1 MIEVYAQVEDEDL
14 FHRKDVEKVVTQALK
29 ATSKWLARESV
40 KRIGR
45 KLRIKTQAGKR
56 RVKIN
61 KVNKNTGGV
70 WYGLLPIS
78 LAYAREYKQTPT
90 GVLSGDRFY
99 KGAFAQAVSGSREL
113 IWERERE
120 RPKRSTRAKRSPN
133 GTRRKRKSPPV
144 RLVREDVHDE
154 TVEVVGQLEHEV
166 QEVYKE
172 AFLHGL
178 NALTH

>member
-1 MIEVYAQVEDEDL
+1 MIDVYAQVEDEDL
-14 FHRKDVEKVVTQALK
+14 FHHKDVEKVVTQALK
-29 ATSKWLARESV
+29 ETSKWLARESV

-45 KLRIKTQAGKR
+45 KLRIKTQAAKR
-56 RVKIN
+56 RVKVN

-78 LAYAREYKQTPT
+78 LAYAREYKQTST

-99 KGAFAQAVSGSREL
+99 KSAFAQVLSGSREL
-113 IWERERE
+113 IWERTRN
-120 RPKRSTRAKRSPN
+120 RPKSPTRAKRSPN

-144 RLVREDVHDE
+144 RLVREDMHDE
-154 TVEVVGQLEHEV
+154 TFEVVSQLEHEV

-178 NALTH
+178 NAFTH

>member
-1 MIEVYAQVEDEDL
+1 MIDVYAQVDDENL
-14 FHRKDVEKVVTQALK
+14 YHHKDVEKAVTQALK

-40 KRIGR
+40 KRLGR

-61 KVNKNTGGV
+61 KINKNTGGV

-99 KGAFAQAVSGSREL
+99 KSAFAQTMSGSREL
-113 IWERERE
+113 IWERTSSRG
-120 RPKRSTRAKRSPN
+120 KVKKRAKRSPN
-133 GTRRKRKSPPV
+133 GTRRKRKSPLV
-144 RLVREDVHDE
+144 RLVKEDVHDE
-154 TVEVVGQLEHEV
+154 TFDVVSQLEHEV
-166 QEVYKE
+166 QRVYEE
-172 AFLHGL
+172 AFLNEL
-178 NALTH
+178 NAYNR